1 MKVSRK
7 DIDKLNSVLSI
18 EVVKNDYESNVDKVL
33 VDYKKRAN
41 IPGFRKGH
49 TPIGLIKKQYGISV
63 KVDEVNKLIQK
74 TLNDF
79 LTKEKI
85 AMLGNPIPK
94 DSMELDWN
102 LENLSFEFEIGL
114 SPEFEVS
121 LKNKKAIESFEI
133 EADAKMIHSQIE
145 NIQNQYGKL
154 VSKSDI
160 KEGYELN
167 GSFINKEFEV
177 DNSSTFQLKNIKGKS
192 NKETIK
198 KMKIGD
204 LVSLKIKDLFLK
216 DSDLDFHLKLNDN
229 NRDIINQ
236 VDFNLKEI
244 NEKIPAD
251 LDQDLFD
258 KLFGKDNI
266 KSVTELK
273 KKLKAD
279 AEKNFV
285 NQSDQKLLNDVTEHL
300 VNNTKFNLPDS
311 FLKKWMQTA
320 GENKLSKEEAE
331 AEYEKSEKGLRYQ
344 LIESK
349 IIEKNEIKIDAEQI
363 KFFSKDLI
371 KTQMLQYG
379 QKNPDEKELE
389 SISQRI
395 LSNKEEVKRISDQ
408 LLSQKLITLFKS
420 ELKFKINKVSY
431 EEFIEM
437 AYSKN

>member
-204 LVSLKIKDLFLK
+204 LVSLMIKDLFLK

>member
-18 EVVKNDYESNVDKVL
+18 EVVKNDYESNVEKVL

-49 TPIGLIKKQYGISV
+49 TPIGLIKKQYGLSV

-85 AMLGNPIPK
+85 AILGNPIPK
-94 DSMELDWN
+94 VGKDLDWSS
-102 LENLSFEFEIGL
+102 EKLSFEFEIGL

-121 LKNKKAIESFEI
+121 LKNKKAIKSFEI
-133 EADAKMIHSQIE
+133 EADAKMINGQIE

-154 VSKSDI
+154 VSRTDVKQ
-160 KEGYELN
+160 GYEIN
-167 GSFINKEFEV
+167 GKFTNKEFEV
-177 DNSSTFQLKNIKGKS
+177 ENLSTFQLKNIKGKS

-204 LVSLKIKDLFLK
+204 VVSLKIKDLFLK
-216 DSDLDFHLKLNDN
+216 DSDLDFHLKLNDK

-251 LDQDLFD
+251 LDQDLFN

-285 NQSDQKLLNDVTEHL
+285 NQSDQKLLNDVTQHL
-300 VNNTKFNLPDS
+300 VDNTKFNLPDS
-311 FLKKWMQTA
+311 FLKKWMRTA
-320 GENKLSKEEAE
+320 GEKKLSKE
-331 AEYEKSEKGLRYQ
+331 
-344 LIESK
+344 
-349 IIEKNEIKIDAEQI
+349 
-363 KFFSKDLI
+363 
-371 KTQMLQYG
+371 
-379 QKNPDEKELE
+379 
-389 SISQRI
+389 
-395 LSNKEEVKRISDQ
+395 
-408 LLSQKLITLFKS
+408 
-420 ELKFKINKVSY
+420 
-431 EEFIEM
+431 
-437 AYSKN
+437 

>member
-1 MKVSRK
+1 MKISRK

-49 TPIGLIKKQYGISV
+49 NPIGLIKKQYGLSV

-85 AMLGNPIPK
+85 AILGNPIPK
-94 DSMELDWN
+94 VSKDLDWN
-102 LENLSFEFEIGL
+102 SEKLSFEFEIGL

-121 LKNKKAIESFEI
+121 LKNKKAIKSFEI
-133 EADAKMIHSQIE
+133 EADAKMINGQIE

-154 VSKSDI
+154 VSKSDVE
-160 KEGYELN
+160 EGYELN
-167 GSFINKEFEV
+167 GRFTNKEFEIE
-177 DNSSTFQLKNIKGKS
+177 NLSTFQLKNIKGKS
-192 NKETIK
+192 NKEIIK

-204 LVSLKIKDLFLK
+204 IVSLKIKDLFLK

-229 NRDIINQ
+229 NRDIIDQ
-236 VDFNLKEI
+236 VDFSLNEI

-251 LDQDLFD
+251 LNQDLFD
-258 KLFGKDNI
+258 KLFGKNNI

-279 AEKNFV
+279 VEKNFV
-285 NQSDQKLLNDVTEHL
+285 NQSDQKLLNDVTQHL
-300 VNNTKFNLPDS
+300 VDNTKFNLPDS
-311 FLKKWMQTA
+311 FLKKWMRTA
-320 GENKLSKEEAE
+320 GEKKLSKEEAE

-349 IIEKNEIKIDAEQI
+349 IIEKNEIKIDSEQI
-363 KFFSKDLI
+363 KIFSKDLI
-371 KTQMLQYG
+371 KAQMMQYG

-408 LLSQKLITLFKS
+408 LLSKKLITLFKA
-420 ELKFKINKVSY
+420 ELKFKVIKVSY
-431 EEFIEM
+431 DEFIEM

>member
-7 DIDKLNSVLSI
+7 DIDKLNSVLKI
-18 EVVKNDYESNVDKVL
+18 EIDKKDYGSNVDKVL
-33 VDYKKRAN
+33 VDYKKKAN

-49 TPIGLIKKQYGISV
+49 TPIGLIKKQYGLSI
-63 KVDEVNKLIQK
+63 KVDEVNKLMQK
-74 TLNDF
+74 GLNDF
-79 LTKEKI
+79 LTKEKLAI
-85 AMLGNPIPK
+85 LGNPIPK
-94 DSMELDWN
+94 DNKELDWS
-102 LENLSFEFEIGL
+102 LDEMFFEFEIGL

-133 EADAKMIHSQIE
+133 EADSKMINSQIE

-154 VSKSDI
+154 VSKTKVED
-160 KEGYELN
+160 GFELN
-167 GSFINKEFEV
+167 GSFTNKELDV
-177 DNSSTFQLKNIKGKS
+177 DNTSTFQLKNIKGKS
-192 NKETIK
+192 NQQSIK
-198 KMKIGD
+198 NMKIGD
-204 LVSLKIKDLFLK
+204 IVSLKTKGLFVKDA
-216 DSDLDFHLKLNDN
+216 DLDFHLKLKDENKDV
-229 NRDIINQ
+229 ISQI
-236 VDFNLKEI
+236 DFNLKEI

-251 LDQDLFD
+251 LDQELFD
-258 KLFGKDNI
+258 KLFGKDTV

-273 KKLKAD
+273 KKLKGD

-285 NQSDQKLLNDVTEHL
+285 NQSDQKLLNDVTEYL
-300 VNNTKFNLPDS
+300 VESTKFNLPDT

-320 GENKLSKEEAE
+320 GENKLTTEEAE

-349 IIEKNEIKIDAEQI
+349 IIEKNEIKIDADQI
-363 KFFSKDLI
+363 KNFSKELI

-379 QKNPDEKELE
+379 QANPPEKELE

-395 LSNKEEVKRISDQ
+395 LSNKDEVKRISDQ

-420 ELKFKINKVSY
+420 ELKFKVNKVSY
-431 EEFIEM
+431 EKFVEV